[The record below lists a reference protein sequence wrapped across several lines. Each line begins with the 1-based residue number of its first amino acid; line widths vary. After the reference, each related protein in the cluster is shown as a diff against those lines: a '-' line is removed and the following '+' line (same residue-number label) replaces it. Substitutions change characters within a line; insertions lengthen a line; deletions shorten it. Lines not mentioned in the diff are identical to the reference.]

1 MIGNVK
7 VSILVLAF
15 NHEAYIRRCLDGI
28 LMQKVRFPFEVLVHD
43 DASKDGTP
51 CIIQEYFSRY
61 PGIIKPIFQTE
72 NKFSLGIPIGATFL
86 YPIAQGDYIAE
97 CEGDDYWTDPNKL
110 QEQVS
115 FLESH
120 PDYGFVGTNNEM
132 LNPDGT
138 IVSERKNFTPIS
150 IEGGC
155 WELYGDVFD
164 SAKYGPITRTLTL
177 CFRKSIIMPYL
188 EHIKGDL
195 ILETILAKHSYFAN
209 YNRSTAVYRNG
220 VGISGSHNS
229 LEKQL
234 RYNDWFITNRR
245 IQKLLFPE
253 DCNWNDDELSDRGE
267 YINLRIKI
275 RDRNWREALE
285 IKKSLRSSLYKN
297 KTYSKYLFGPI
308 SCLLLSS
315 TLRRKRTS

>member
-51 CIIQEYFSRY
+51 RIIQEYLSRY

-86 YPIAQGDYIAE
+86 YPIAQGDFIAE

-110 QEQVS
+110 QEQVN

-132 LNPDGT
+132 LYPDGT
-138 IVSERKNFTPIS
+138 VVSERKSFTPIS
-150 IEGGC
+150 IEGGS

-164 SAKYGPITRTLTL
+164 NVKYGPITRTVTI
-177 CFRKSIIMPYL
+177 CFRKSIILPYL

-195 ILETILAKHSYFAN
+195 ILETVLAKHSYFAN
-209 YNRSTAVYRNG
+209 YNVSTAVYRAG
-220 VGISGSHNS
+220 VGVSSSSNS

-234 RYNDWFITNRR
+234 RYNEWFVTNRR
-245 IQKLLFPE
+245 LQKDLFPE
-253 DCNWNDDELSDRGE
+253 DCNWDEDELKDRLE
-267 YINLRIKI
+267 YIRLKI
-275 RDRNWREALE
+275 RIRNREWKEALI
-285 IKKSLRSSLYKN
+285 IKKSLRTSLYKN
-297 KTYSKYLFGPI
+297 KTFAKYLYGPF
-308 SCLLLSS
+308 SCLVLSFVIKAS
-315 TLRRKRTS
+315 K